1 MIASTHSPL
10 SESATLTPSALPRP
24 ADVDAALVRRLQ
36 SGDRSAFR
44 EIVARHQA
52 RLFRVA
58 LRFTRDETLAQDALQ
73 DAFLQAFRKIDQ
85 FESQSA
91 LSTWLHRVTVN
102 AALMRLRS
110 QKRHHEI
117 PLEETSPRY
126 TDGGEL
132 AEPVDDWS
140 TAVDDGV
147 IQSELALHAAR
158 AVDEL
163 PEGYRSIFILREL
176 EDLSTEEVADILDLS
191 ISAVK
196 TRLHRARLSLRKTL
210 AKRVKEL
217 A

>member
-10 SESATLTPSALPRP
+10 SESATLTPSASSR
-24 ADVDAALVRRLQ
+24 AVDADAALVRRLQ
-36 SGDRSAFR
+36 SGDRAAFR

-73 DAFLQAFRKIDQ
+73 DAFLQVFRKIDQ

-102 AALMRLRS
+102 AALMRLRV
-110 QKRHHEI
+110 QRRHHEA
-117 PLEETSPRY
+117 PLDETSPRY
-126 TDGGEL
+126 TDGGEI

-140 TAVDDGV
+140 PAVDDRV
-147 IQSELALHAAR
+147 VQRELALHAAK
-158 AVDEL
+158 AVDAL
-163 PEGYRSIFILREL
+163 PEAYRSIFILREL
-176 EDLSTEEVADILDLS
+176 EDLSTEEVAGIFDLS

-210 AKRVKEL
+210 ARRVKEMT
-217 A
+217 